1 MSTTDTA
8 PDEPRRLKIP
18 FPFRRSEGRAPGLGR
33 TAPGAP
39 RGRVPLSETR
49 EGRRLLDQAENAGRR
64 AAAGGTLDPYVLGSG
79 RRLPYFGRLQGMR
92 DHTRGRVLAEHH
104 EREERELRAS
114 AELYA
119 DTAARVAEAR
129 RARDSQEEETRRRHA
144 AAARL
149 DRTATRMAAREDRR
163 DRLLPWIVARSEGRR
178 RPDGPDPDPHPEPGT
193 DGPGSPAPAYPAAQ
207 GEDAGLYA
215 PDERDGDPVGNPAA
229 RPAPAAGAPWEGLTE
244 TSAMARWPRRFL
256 TLLLILVELPV
267 YLGVFL
273 AIHDGTPEGR
283 ASAFLLTAA
292 VGVAMTLGPFQAGRQ
307 WRRRGAT
314 AALWLVL
321 PVAAALLTLWGWA
334 AWYLGDLRARIVFRD
349 TDTSALAETARQLGV
364 DLPPAPTLLDQLHLD
379 EHTVSVTFIALLL
392 LSGGIAFLLAVSEE
406 HPFIAAYRLHGDRLA
421 KAEQELARAEAAV
434 AAAQREQGTLEERR
448 TERARA
454 LAAEL
459 TAVDNVFEAAAHAY
473 LDGVQAASRDPAV
486 TEGAMRLST
495 RYPLLPEL
503 PVRR

>member
-8 PDEPRRLKIP
+8 PDEPRRLRNP
-18 FPFRRSEGRAPGLGR
+18 FRFRRSEGRAPGLGR

-49 EGRRLLDQAENAGRR
+49 DGRRLLEQAENAGRR
-64 AAAGGTLDPYVLGSG
+64 AATGGTLNPYVLGSS
-79 RRLPYFGRLQGMR
+79 RRLPYLGRLQGMR

-119 DTAARVAEAR
+119 DTASRMAEAR
-129 RARDSQEEETRRRHA
+129 RARDTQEEETRRRHA

-149 DRTATRMAAREDRR
+149 DRAATRMAAREDRR
-163 DRLLPWIVARSEGRR
+163 DRLLPWIVARTGPSR
-178 RPDGPDPDPHPEPGT
+178 RPDDPDPHPYPEPGT
-193 DGPGSPAPAYPAAQ
+193 DDPEYGAQ

-215 PDERDGDPVGNPAA
+215 PDERDGDPVRDPAA
-229 RPAPAAGAPWEGLTE
+229 RPAPATEVPWEGLTE
-244 TSAMARWPRRFL
+244 TSAMARWPRRVL

-321 PVAAALLTLWGWA
+321 PVAAALVTLWGWA

-349 TDTSALAETARQLGV
+349 TDDSALAETARQLGV

-406 HPFIAAYRLHGDRLA
+406 HPFVAAYRLHGKRLA
-421 KAEQELARAEAAV
+421 KAEEELARAEAAV
-434 AAAQREQGTLEERR
+434 AAARRDQGTLEERR
-448 TERARA
+448 TERAQA

-495 RYPLLPEL
+495 RYPLLPEI
-503 PVRR
+503 PAQR

>member
-8 PDEPRRLKIP
+8 PDEPRRLRIP

-49 EGRRLLDQAENAGRR
+49 EGRRLLEQAENAGRR
-64 AAAGGTLDPYVLGSG
+64 AATGRTLDPYVLGSG
-79 RRLPYFGRLQGMR
+79 RRLPYLGRLQGMR

-129 RARDSQEEETRRRHA
+129 RARDAQEEETRRRHA

-149 DRTATRMAAREDRR
+149 DRTATRIAAREDRR
-163 DRLLPWIVARSEGRR
+163 DRLLPWIVARSQTRHGTDE
-178 RPDGPDPDPHPEPGT
+178 PDPSTEPQQYGPEY
-193 DGPGSPAPAYPAAQ
+193 AE
-207 GEDAGLYA
+207 GEDTGLYA
-215 PDERDGDPVGNPAA
+215 PDERDGDPVRNPAA
-229 RPAPAAGAPWEGLTE
+229 RFGPAPDVPWEGLTE

-321 PVAAALLTLWGWA
+321 PVAAALVALWGWA

-349 TDTSALAETARQLGV
+349 TDTSALEETARQLGV
-364 DLPPAPTLLDQLHLD
+364 ELPPAPTLLDQLHLD

-406 HPFIAAYRLHGDRLA
+406 HPFIAAYRLHGKRLA
-421 KAEQELARAEAAV
+421 KAEEELARAEAAV

-448 TERARA
+448 TERAQA

-473 LDGVQAASRDPAV
+473 LDGVQAASSDPAV

>member
-8 PDEPRRLKIP
+8 PDEPRRLRNP
-18 FPFRRSEGRAPGLGR
+18 FRFRRSEGRAPGLGR
-33 TAPGAP
+33 TAPAAP

-49 EGRRLLDQAENAGRR
+49 EGRSLLEQAENAGRR
-64 AAAGGTLDPYVLGSG
+64 AAADGTLNPYVLGSS

-92 DHTRGRVLAEHH
+92 DHTRNRVVAEHH

-114 AELYA
+114 AQLYA
-119 DTAARVAEAR
+119 DTAARTAEAR
-129 RARDSQEEETRRRHA
+129 RARDAQEEETRRRHA
-144 AAARL
+144 ASARL
-149 DRTATRMAAREDRR
+149 DRAATRMAAREDRR
-163 DRLLPWIVARSEGRR
+163 DRLLPWIVARSGGG
-178 RPDGPDPDPHPEPGT
+178 RPDGTDPSTEPPEKDPEY
-193 DGPGSPAPAYPAAQ
+193 AE
-207 GEDAGLYA
+207 GEDGGLYA
-215 PDERDGDPVGNPAA
+215 PDEREGDFAPHQAP
-229 RPAPAAGAPWEGLTE
+229 RPATATEVPWEGLTE
-244 TSAMARWPRRFL
+244 TTAMARWPRRVL

-283 ASAFLLTAA
+283 VSAFLLTAA

-321 PVAAALLTLWGWA
+321 PVAAALVTLWGWA

-349 TDTSALAETARQLGV
+349 DDTSGLAETARQLGV

-406 HPFIAAYRLHGDRLA
+406 HPFVAAYRLHGKRLA
-421 KAEQELARAEAAV
+421 KAEDVLARAEAAV
-434 AAAQREQGTLEERR
+434 AAAQREQATQESRR
-448 TERARA
+448 TERAQA

-503 PVRR
+503 PGRR

>member
-8 PDEPRRLKIP
+8 PDEPRRLRNP
-18 FPFRRSEGRAPGLGR
+18 FRLRRSEGRAPGLGR
-33 TAPGAP
+33 TAPAAP

-49 EGRRLLDQAENAGRR
+49 EGRRLLERAENAGRR
-64 AAAGGTLDPYVLGSG
+64 AAADGTLNPYVLGSS
-79 RRLPYFGRLQGMR
+79 RRLPYLGRLQGLR
-92 DHTRGRVLAEHH
+92 DHTRNRVVAEHH

-119 DTAARVAEAR
+119 DTAARLAEAR
-129 RARDSQEEETRRRHA
+129 RARDTQEEETRRRHA
-144 AAARL
+144 ASARL
-149 DRTATRMAAREDRR
+149 DRAATRMAAREDRR
-163 DRLLPWIVARSEGRR
+163 DRLLPRIVARSEARSGARR
-178 RPDGPDPDPHPEPGT
+178 RPDDTDPYPDPK
-193 DGPGSPAPAYPAAQ
+193 
-207 GEDAGLYA
+207 GEDQGLYA
-215 PDERDGDPVGNPAA
+215 PDEWDDDSEGEPAPRPAA
-229 RPAPAAGAPWEGLTE
+229 ATEVPWEGLTE
-244 TSAMARWPRRFL
+244 TAAMARWPRRIL

-267 YLGVFL
+267 YLSVFL

-314 AALWLVL
+314 AALRLVL
-321 PVAAALLTLWGWA
+321 PVAAALVTLWGWA

-349 TDTSALAETARQLGV
+349 NDTSGLEETARQLGV

-406 HPFIAAYRLHGDRLA
+406 HPFVAAYRLHGKRLA
-421 KAEQELARAEAAV
+421 KAEEALARAEAAV
-434 AAAQREQGTLEERR
+434 AAAQREQDTQESRR
-448 TERARA
+448 TERAQA

-473 LDGVQAASRDPAV
+473 LDGVQSASRDPAV

-503 PVRR
+503 PAPR